1 MEMRPDIQEAVRK
14 VLDEAPDEPNFFDL
28 SDSERLLVMIAMGF
42 ELGKQVRHVPT
53 DAERN

>member
-1 MEMRPDIQEAVRK
+1 MEMRPEIQEAVRK
-14 VLDEAPDEPNFFDL
+14 VLDEAPDDPDFFNL
-28 SDSERLLVMIAMGF
+28 SDAERLARLIAMGF